1 MKIGMLWFD
10 NDPKADLKVKIE
22 RAASYYSKKYG
33 QAPNLCFIHPS
44 MVQVANANGANGNGN
59 GATNGNGNGNG
70 AANGNGNG
78 KPGNIE
84 IRTNRSVLPNHFWIG
99 IADSQAA

>member
-10 NDPKADLKVKIE
+10 NDPKAELKVKIE

-33 QAPNLCFIHPS
+33 RTPNLCFIHPS
-44 MVQVANANGANGNGN
+44 MVAVPALEGTHPA
-59 GATNGNGNGNG
+59 NGNGNGNG
-70 AANGNGNG
+70 AANGNG

-99 IADSQAA
+99 IADNQAG